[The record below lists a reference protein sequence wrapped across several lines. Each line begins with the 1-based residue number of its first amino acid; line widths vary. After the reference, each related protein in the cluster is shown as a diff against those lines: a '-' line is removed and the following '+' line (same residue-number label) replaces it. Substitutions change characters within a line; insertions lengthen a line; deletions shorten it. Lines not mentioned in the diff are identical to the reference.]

1 MTVEYV
7 ILSLSKN
14 LKEKAGFLDCAR
26 NDRGALE
33 MTGEYVILSGARS
46 AKSKNPQITIGNA
59 NESVLRVYF
68 A

>member
-1 MTVEYV
+1 MT
-7 ILSLSKN
+7 
-14 LKEKAGFLDCAR
+14 G
-26 NDRGALE
+26 GALE

-46 AKSKNPQITIGNA
+46 AKSKNLQKTKGNA